1 MLSEIEIIAQFT
13 DAMCDEGIGPAPYET
28 ISATGKLERYDVA
41 GDKRKSG
48 NGWYLLHAD
57 RFPNG
62 TFGCNKRYGTDH
74 NFTWK
79 PEHQS
84 APMSADERRDLER
97 DMKARQA
104 ARDEKTREQREAK
117 AELAASIW
125 NDAKPSDGSHGY
137 LTGKGIKASGTRI
150 GDFPVFDK
158 DTGEILRT
166 YRGALL
172 IQIRDFDKRTH
183 SLQAIPARPG
193 EDGKFSKLYLTG
205 GAKRGNFFPIGQP
218 KKNPSGQFV
227 FIVVEG
233 FATGCSVHEATG
245 HAVVV
250 AFDSA
255 NLRPV
260 CEAIRAKFPDAVILI
275 AADNDR
281 WTVTPIENPGVHHA
295 RKAAHAVSGLIAI
308 PEFDDLDGRPTDF
321 NDLHAREGAGAV
333 EAWINAALYP
343 ADDAHERHDDTHDAH
358 AVEHGDA
365 GDVLAQ
371 QSTKAKPRIA
381 HDHADAA
388 ACEVEEDGGF
398 SILGYDRNEYFI
410 FVHGK
415 KQILNCTRGSF
426 SISGLLE
433 IAELNFWERHF
444 PSKQGINANA
454 AANFVIQ
461 TAHRRGIYDRARVR
475 AGGAWMD
482 AGRHVFH
489 HGDFLSVD
497 GVKTD
502 VTRIES
508 HYVYEQTLPLPP
520 PSDTTLSDAEGK
532 RLFDIAKMFRWQR
545 DSSAALLAGWTFLS
559 PICGALKWR
568 PHIWLT
574 GPAGNGKSTIMQRY
588 VYALLGKHGCRYAQ
602 GNSTESGVRQALG
615 STSVPVLLDE
625 AEKNSERESQRVE
638 NMLSLIRQSSSESDA
653 QTLKGT
659 ISGDGMAFY
668 VRSMFCLA
676 SIYVGL
682 DKKADIDRL
691 AVLALKTS
699 RGDTEAAPNWVKVK
713 DQLHWLERD
722 TDLRGRMLRRA
733 IDMMPMVLQNIEV
746 FTKVAAKKFGSQ
758 RDGDQYGTLIGGCW
772 SLMKP
777 DVATED
783 QARAFIDSFDWTE
796 HAEQTDSD
804 DSQNALG
811 ELTGSFIQVLGIKY
825 TVHDLI
831 KRTLGEEVEGSSL
844 TGALAREE
852 LRRHGIRIIGNALA
866 LSNSSSAIKKM
877 LAGTPFATDPRSAFG
892 RLPGATNF
900 GGKKLRF
907 NGTPDRVTTLPLGL
921 IGFGGACV
929 TSESELF

>member
-1 MLSEIEIIAQFT
+1 MLSHSDIIAQFC
-13 DAMCDEGIGPAPYET
+13 DAMRAVVPGLHPSDIVADGEIHRFTVEGD
-28 ISATGKLERYDVA
+28 R
-41 GDKRKSG
+41 RNSG
-48 NGWYLLHAD
+48 NGWYSLHLDGHPAGAFGSWKSCEEGKWCANGEAMSMAD
-57 RFPNG
+57 KVAFREKMERARE
-62 TFGCNKRYGTDH
+62 KR
-74 NFTWK
+74 
-79 PEHQS
+79 E
-84 APMSADERRDLER
+84 ADDQARRE
-97 DMKARQA
+97 KAAEIATTAWEA
-104 ARDEKTREQREAK
+104 ARHKDVQHAYLEAK
-117 AELAASIW
+117 
-125 NDAKPSDGSHGY
+125 
-137 LTGKGIKASGTRI
+137 GIQSCGARI
-150 GDFPVFDK
+150 GDFPLIDRE
-158 DTGEILRT
+158 TGAITRT
-166 YRGALL
+166 IKGALL
-172 IQIRDFDKRTH
+172 LQVRDLDKNIH
-183 SLQAIPARPG
+183 SIQAIVEQRA
-193 EDGKFSKLYLTG
+193 EDGSTRFQKLFLSSG
-205 GAKRGNFFPIGQP
+205 SKRGHFHAIGQP
-218 KKNPSGQFV
+218 KRNADGQYI

-233 FATGCSVHEATG
+233 FSTGASVHQATG
-245 HAVVV
+245 HATVCAYDAGNLIHV
-250 AFDSA
+250 AK
-255 NLRPV
+255 
-260 CEAIRAKFPDAVILI
+260 AIRSKFADAVIVLAGDDDAFTDNGNTGRAKAT
-275 AADNDR
+275 AA
-281 WTVTPIENPGVHHA
+281 
-295 RKAAHAVSGLIAI
+295 AAAVRGLVAF
-308 PEFDDLDGRPTDF
+308 PVFESDDLAARPTDW
-321 NDLHAREGAGAV
+321 NDAHALHGLEFV
-333 EAWINAALYP
+333 ERGINAALYP
-343 ADDAHERHDDTHDAH
+343 ADDAHEQHDDTHDAH

-365 GDVLAQ
+365 GEVLAQ
-371 QSTKAKPRIA
+371 QSAKAKPKTA
-381 HDHADAA
+381 HDHVDAA
-388 ACEVEEDGGF
+388 AREDEKDGGF

-454 AANFVIQ
+454 AANFIIQ

-497 GVKTD
+497 SVKTD

-508 HYVYEQTLPLPP
+508 RYVYEQTLPLPP

-676 SIYVGL
+676 SIYVGMN
-682 DKKADIDRL
+682 KKADIDRL

-758 RDGDQYGTLIGGCW
+758 RDGDQYGTLVGGCW

-796 HAEQTDSD
+796 HAEQTDTD

-852 LRRHGIRIIGNALA
+852 LRRHGIRIIGDALV

>member
-13 DAMCDEGIGPAPYET
+13 DAMCDEGIGPASYET
-28 ISATGKLERYDVA
+28 IRATGKLERYDVA

-48 NGWYLLHAD
+48 NGWYILHAD

-74 NFTWK
+74 SFTWK
-79 PEHQS
+79 PEQQS
-84 APMSADERRDLER
+84 APMSADERRELER

-137 LTGKGIKASGTRI
+137 LAGKGIKASGTRI

-193 EDGKFSKLYLTG
+193 EDGKFPKLYLTG

-218 KKNPSGQFV
+218 KKNPSGQLVFV
-227 FIVVEG
+227 VVEG

-255 NLRPV
+255 NLQPV
-260 CEAIRAKFPDAVILI
+260 CEAIRAKFSDAVILI

-321 NDLHAREGAGAV
+321 NDLHVREGLADVESIINAVLYPPEAEPELEQAEETLPWEGEPQFPAAAREV
-333 EAWINAALYP
+333 P
-343 ADDAHERHDDTHDAH
+343 
-358 AVEHGDA
+358 
-365 GDVLAQ
+365 
-371 QSTKAKPRIA
+371 KAKPTSQN
-381 HDHADAA
+381 DAA
-388 ACEVEEDGGF
+388 DEAAREVEEQLGF
-398 SILGYDRNEYFI
+398 TILGYDRDVYFI
-410 FVHGK
+410 FLHEK
-415 KQILNCTRGSF
+415 KQILEYTRGSF
-426 SISGLLE
+426 SVSGLIE
-433 IAELNFWERHF
+433 IADLQWWEIHF
-444 PSKQGINANA
+444 AGKNGVNANA
-454 AANFVIQ
+454 AANFIIR

-475 AGGAWMD
+475 AGGAWVD
-482 AGRHVFH
+482 NGRHVFH
-489 HGDFLSVD
+489 HGNFLSVD
-497 GVKTD
+497 GAQTE
-502 VTRIES
+502 VTEIRS
-508 HYVYEQTLPLPP
+508 RYVYEQTLPLPP
-520 PSDTTLSDAEGK
+520 PSDIALTDAEGG
-532 RLFDIAKMFRWQR
+532 RLFEIAGMFRWQR
-545 DSSAALLAGWTFLS
+545 DSSAALLAGFTFLA
-559 PICGALKWR
+559 PICGALRWR

-625 AEKNSERESQRVE
+625 AESNGDRETQRIE

-653 QTLKGT
+653 KTLKGT
-659 ISGDGMAFY
+659 IGGEGMAFH

-676 SIYVGL
+676 SIYVNL

-691 AVLALKTS
+691 SKLTLRPT
-699 RGDTEAAPNWVKVK
+699 RGDPDAAAQWDVAKEA
-713 DQLHWLERD
+713 LHGIERD
-722 TDLRGRMLRRA
+722 DDLRGRMLRRA
-733 IDMMPMVLQNIEV
+733 VDNMPTILKNIDV
-746 FTKVAAKKFGSQ
+746 FTKVAVAKFGSQ
-758 RDGDQYGTLIGGCW
+758 RDADQYGTLVSGAY
-772 SLMKP
+772 SLMHSGLVT
-777 DVATED
+777 DD
-783 QARAFIDSFDWTE
+783 QARAFLDKFDWTE
-796 HAEQTDSD
+796 YAEQAESD
-804 DSQNALG
+804 DSQSALQ
-811 ELTGSFIQVLGIKY
+811 ELMGSFVQVLGIKY

-831 KRTLGEEVEGSSL
+831 SRSLGEEVEGSTLGSPQ
-844 TGALAREE
+844 ARSE
-852 LRRHGIRIIGNALA
+852 LRRHGIGLDGSRLV
-866 LSNSSSAIKKM
+866 LSNSSSAIKKL
-877 LAGTPFATDPRSAFG
+877 LAGTPFATDPRSAFS
-892 RLPGATNF
+892 RLPGAGTG
-900 GGKKLRF
+900 GGKQMKF
-907 NGTPDRVTTLPLGL
+907 NGLKTRITTLPLES
-921 IGFGGACV
+921 IGFGGRSIA
-929 TSESELF
+929 SESELF